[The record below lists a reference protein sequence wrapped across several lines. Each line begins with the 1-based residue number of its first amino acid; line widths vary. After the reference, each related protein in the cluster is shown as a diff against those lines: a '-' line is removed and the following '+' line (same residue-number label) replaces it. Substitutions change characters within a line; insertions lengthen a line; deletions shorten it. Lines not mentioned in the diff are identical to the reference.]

1 MDASK
6 KLFADAFQT
15 IDWINKLVK
24 IALNKSDD
32 GLRWTTPTNDIIH
45 LIEFETKTRR
55 IQCTHLGK
63 VTVGTGYSDVLDKRK
78 MRNSLAANYIHSYDA
93 SLLKSAFKDWEQ
105 PIALI
110 HDCLKVLPNDMDRAM
125 ERIKKGFVHVCS
137 GDPLARLADDLQVT
151 EEELPRLKQ
160 GSGRLIEVLDSA
172 YMFN

>member
-1 MDASK
+1 
-6 KLFADAFQT
+6 
-15 IDWINKLVK
+15 
-24 IALNKSDD
+24 
-32 GLRWTTPTNDIIH
+32 
-45 LIEFETKTRR
+45 
-55 IQCTHLGK
+55 
-63 VTVGTGYSDVLDKRK
+63 

-93 SLLKSAFKDWEQ
+93 SLLKSAFKDWDQ

-125 ERIKKGFVHVCS
+125 ERIKKGFVHICS

-160 GSGRLIEVLDSA
+160 GSGRLIEVLDSS